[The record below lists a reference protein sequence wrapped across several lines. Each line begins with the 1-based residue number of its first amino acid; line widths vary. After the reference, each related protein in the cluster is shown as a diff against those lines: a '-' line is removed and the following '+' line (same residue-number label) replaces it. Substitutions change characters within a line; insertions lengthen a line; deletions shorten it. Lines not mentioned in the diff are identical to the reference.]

1 MITNTKRALFLTVMY
16 SAFGIAGL
24 ICSLIDHDLKYALLF
39 NAVNGLFA
47 ISCFKRLKLNAF
59 IKLGLFAVGI
69 IAVIKLY
76 TKFIPDDLE
85 SMFLSL
91 FALLSNIVGLLV
103 ILISK
108 ATLERS
114 KTYFLLNLII
124 MPLSLIASMIFC
136 YLSTLVGIVISVIIG
151 GIVLS
156 FIWYAGGAPR
166 YESEHIYYQ
175 YETDDGRI
183 LTHSHDNCYT
193 DGCGGYYELS
203 SDGETMSE
211 L

>member
-1 MITNTKRALFLTVMY
+1 MITNTKRALFLTAMY
-16 SAFGIAGL
+16 SAFGVAGL
-24 ICSLIDHDLKYALLF
+24 VCSLIDHGIKYAFFF
-39 NAVNGLFA
+39 NAINGLFA
-47 ISCFKRLKLNAF
+47 ISCFKRLKLNPF
-59 IKLGLFAVGI
+59 IKIGLFAIGV
-69 IAVIKLY
+69 IALIKLY
-76 TKFIPDDLE
+76 AKFIPEDLDN
-85 SMFLSL
+85 MFLSL

-103 ILISK
+103 IFISR

-124 MPLSLIASMIFC
+124 VPLSLIASAIFC
-136 YLSTLVGIVISVIIG
+136 NVSFLVGIVFSIVIG
-151 GIVLS
+151 VAALS
-156 FIWYAGGAPR
+156 FVWYAGGAPK
-166 YESEHIYYQ
+166 YESEKIYYQ

-203 SDGETMSE
+203 ADGQTMSE